1 MYKVTKISK
10 ENNKIKIIYK
20 IISLVIYIIM
30 IPIIIFNFTM
40 IIKSFINPTE
50 IPDFFGYKNFIIV
63 SGSIIPSININDT
76 IIVKEVPQ
84 EEIKVNDIISFKQG
98 EIITTHRV
106 INIIE
111 EEGIKKYQT
120 KGDSNNTKDKELVT
134 YKQIEGKYQFKLSG
148 IGKIIEILKNK
159 WTLITFIS
167 IVIICYW
174 YGYRIDKRK
183 IERSEK
189 RKRYKNKNH
198 SYT

>member
-63 SGSIIPSININDT
+63 SGSMIPSININDT